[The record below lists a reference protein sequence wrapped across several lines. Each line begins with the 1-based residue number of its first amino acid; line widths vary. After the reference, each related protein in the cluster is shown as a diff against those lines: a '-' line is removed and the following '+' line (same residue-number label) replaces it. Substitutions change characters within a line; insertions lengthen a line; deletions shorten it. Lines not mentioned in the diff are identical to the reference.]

1 MISFALVVA
10 VALADTPDGGSP
22 PPPPADAPAMET
34 VVTAT
39 RAPRPVREVTST
51 VTVIPK
57 AELERSPGVR
67 IDDVLRAAVP
77 SFATFRRT
85 SSVAADPTA
94 QGVNLR
100 NVGPSGVSR
109 ALVLLDGVPVND
121 PFGGWVYWRALPR
134 LGLERVELA
143 PGAAS
148 ALYGSAALGG
158 VVELFS
164 RGPLEQALDL
174 DLEWG
179 TRRSLDVAL
188 RAADRWG
195 KLGAELEGEHFS
207 TAGYPVVAPSQ
218 AGAADLSAPSEH
230 ESVSARMDYSLTS
243 DLTASARGQYFD
255 ERENGGTAH
264 TSARVR
270 QGSGSFGAR
279 WHTTSAGDLEARLWL
294 QGQLFQQDRARLTPD
309 RASEFLAGHQEN
321 PSDSEGASLLW
332 TSRPLDFHGRHFPA
346 AGADAFRVSG
356 RSAEDL
362 FPATITPSATVR
374 RDSSGS
380 QVSLGV
386 FAQDSYQPIPDV
398 EVLAALRLD
407 AWQNADGRR
416 HTVFGDDSTA
426 DATFTD
432 RSASQLS
439 PRVGVRWQA
448 LPFLTARGSAYQA
461 FRAPTLNELYRPFQV
476 GTVLTASNPDLGPER
491 LTGAEAGLDVELPFG
506 LAARATGFW
515 NRLTDPIVN
524 VTLAAPIDGATRQRQ
539 NVGAVQIAGVE
550 GWLDLRLWRAFS
562 ASAGYTFAPTRVL
575 SAASDTLVGKQ
586 LPHAPARRAT
596 IQLSYDDP
604 RIVTVT
610 LAVRYVGQQFEDD
623 LNTLP
628 LDGVALVDLSA
639 RRRLFGDL
647 DAYVT
652 VNNLLN
658 QQYLVGRA
666 GIDTVGEPLT
676 VLAGL
681 RYRLGH

>member
-1 MISFALVVA
+1 MISIALVVA
-10 VALADTPDGGSP
+10 VVLGDSPDGGSP
-22 PPPPADAPAMET
+22 TPAALET

-51 VTVIPK
+51 VTVIPR

-67 IDDVLRAAVP
+67 VDDVLRSAVP

-94 QGVNLR
+94 QGVSLR

-164 RGPLEQALDL
+164 RGSLERGLDL
-174 DLEWG
+174 DAEWG

-195 KLGAELEGEHFS
+195 KLGASLEGEHFS
-207 TAGYPVVAPSQ
+207 TAGYLVVAPSQ
-218 AGAADLSAPSEH
+218 AGPADLPAPSEH
-230 ESVSARMDYSLTS
+230 ESVSARVDYSVAP

-255 ERENGGTAH
+255 ERQNGGTVH
-264 TSARVR
+264 TTARVR
-270 QGSGSFGAR
+270 EGGGSFGVR
-279 WHTTSAGDLEARLWL
+279 WGGVEARLWL

-309 RASEFLAGHQEN
+309 RANELLSAHQEN
-321 PSDSEGASLLW
+321 PSDSEGASVLW
-332 TSRPLDFHGRHFPA
+332 TSRPLEFHGRHFPA
-346 AGADAFRVSG
+346 AGVDAFRVSG
-356 RSAEDL
+356 HSAEDL
-362 FPATITPSATVR
+362 FPQAVTPATTVR
-374 RDSSGS
+374 RDSSGT
-380 QVSLGV
+380 QMSLGV

-407 AWQNADGRR
+407 AWRNADGQR
-416 HTVFGDDSTA
+416 HTVYGDDSTA

-439 PRVGVRWQA
+439 PRVGVRWQP

-491 LTGAEAGLDVELPFG
+491 LTGAEAGVDVELPFG
-506 LAARATGFW
+506 MAARATGFW

-524 VTLAAPIDGATRQRQ
+524 VTLATPIDGATRQRQ
-539 NVGAVQIAGVE
+539 NVGEVQIAGVE

-562 ASAGYTFAPTRVL
+562 ASAGYTFAPTQVL
-575 SAASDTLVGKQ
+575 SAAADTLVGKQ

-596 IQLSYDDP
+596 VQLSYDDP

-639 RRRLFGDL
+639 RRRVFGDL

-681 RYRLGH
+681 RYRLGR

>member
-1 MISFALVVA
+1 
-10 VALADTPDGGSP
+10 
-22 PPPPADAPAMET
+22 
-34 VVTAT
+34 
-39 RAPRPVREVTST
+39 
-51 VTVIPK
+51 
-57 AELERSPGVR
+57 
-67 IDDVLRAAVP
+67 
-77 SFATFRRT
+77 
-85 SSVAADPTA
+85 
-94 QGVNLR
+94 
-100 NVGPSGVSR
+100 VSR

-164 RGPLEQALDL
+164 RGTLERGLDL
-174 DLEWG
+174 DAGWG

-195 KLGAELEGEHFS
+195 KLGASLEGEHFS
-207 TAGYPVVAPSQ
+207 TAGYLVVAPSQ
-218 AGAADLSAPSEH
+218 AGPADLPAPSEH
-230 ESVSARMDYSLTS
+230 ESISARVDYSATPE
-243 DLTASARGQYFD
+243 LTASARGQYFD
-255 ERENGGTAH
+255 ERQNGGTVH
-264 TSARVR
+264 TAARVR
-270 QGSGSFGAR
+270 EGGGSFGAR
-279 WHTTSAGDLEARLWL
+279 WHAASAGDFEARLWV

-309 RASEFLAGHQEN
+309 RATEVLSAHQEN
-321 PSDSEGASLLW
+321 PSDSEGASVLW
-332 TSRPLDFHGRHFPA
+332 TARPLEFHGRHFPA
-346 AGADAFRVSG
+346 AGADAFRVTG

-362 FPATITPSATVR
+362 FPQAVTPSTAVR

-407 AWQNADGRR
+407 AWRNANGRR
-416 HTVFGDDSTA
+416 QTVLGDDSTV
-426 DATFTD
+426 DDTFTD

-439 PRVGVRWQA
+439 PRVGARWQP

-491 LTGAEAGLDVELPFG
+491 LTGAEAGVDVALPFG
-506 LAARATGFW
+506 MAARATGFW

-524 VTLAAPIDGATRQRQ
+524 VTLATPIDGATRQRQ
-539 NVGAVQIAGVE
+539 NVGEVQIAGVE
-550 GWLDLRLWRAFS
+550 GWLDLRLWRALS
-562 ASAGYTFAPTRVL
+562 ASAGYTFAPTQVL

-596 IQLSYDDP
+596 VQLSYDDP
-604 RIVTVT
+604 RIVTLT
-610 LAVRYVGQQFEDD
+610 LVVRYVGQQFEDD
-623 LNTLP
+623 LNTQP

-639 RRRLFGDL
+639 RRRVFGDL

-652 VNNLLN
+652 VNNLLD

-666 GIDTVGEPLT
+666 GVDTVGEPLT

-681 RYRLGH
+681 RYRLGR